1 MLIPFA
7 SYTAPFPSDMSTP
20 TESIPFVSLTRQQE
34 GIRGELDQAIKEVL
48 DSGWY
53 ILGPQVEAFEQ
64 EFARYCNVAHCV
76 GVGNGLDAI
85 QLLLQAY
92 GIGPG
97 DEVLVP
103 SNTFIATWLAVSYVG
118 ATPVAVEPNGRTYN
132 IDPERLRTAITAK
145 TKCIIPVHLYGQ
157 SADMDPIMAIAEEF
171 GLIVIEDNAQ
181 AQGALYKGRVTG
193 SLGHAAASSFYPGKN
208 LGALGDGG
216 GVMTNDADIAERV
229 RVLRNYGS
237 TKKYH
242 HTVQGQ
248 NTRLDEIQAAVL
260 RVKLRHLQQ
269 GNRERQALAD
279 RYTAALSG
287 SGVNTPFVPE
297 WAQAVWHLYVI
308 ESDQRDALQAHLL
321 DQGIQTVIH
330 YPIPPHRQQCY
341 ATTHGQQSFPLAE
354 QQAGRILSLPI
365 FPGLRS
371 VEQDK
376 VIEAIKSFR

>member
-1 MLIPFA
+1 MPQ
-7 SYTAPFPSDMSTP
+7 PS
-20 TESIPFVSLTRQQE
+20 EVIPFVSLTRQQHD
-34 GIRGELDQAIKEVL
+34 IRSEIDQAIKEVL

-53 ILGPQVEAFEQ
+53 ILGPQVEAFER
-64 EFARYCNVAHCV
+64 EFAHYCGVGQCV

-92 GIGPG
+92 GIGEG

-118 ATPVAVEPNGRTYN
+118 ATPIAVEPDGRTYN
-132 IDPERLRTAITAK
+132 MSPADIRSAITPK

-157 SADMDPIMAIAEEF
+157 PADMDPIMEIAKEH

-193 SLGHAAASSFYPGKN
+193 SLGHAAATSFYPGKN

-216 GVMTNDADIAERV
+216 GIVTNDQSIAEKV

-248 NTRLDEIQAAVL
+248 NSRLDEIQAAVL
-260 RVKLRHLQQ
+260 RVKLRHLDQ
-269 GNRERQALAD
+269 GNRERQALAA
-279 RYTAALSG
+279 RYAAALSD
-287 SGVNTPFVPE
+287 SLVCPPWTPD
-297 WAQAVWHLYVI
+297 WAQPVWHLYVVS
-308 ESDQRDALQAHLL
+308 SDRRDKLQSHLL
-321 DQGIQTVIH
+321 
-330 YPIPPHRQQCY
+330 
-341 ATTHGQQSFPLAE
+341 
-354 QQAGRILSLPI
+354 ILSQAWKYWQTQDLPC
-365 FPGLRS
+365 LR
-371 VEQDK
+371 
-376 VIEAIKSFR
+376 FGYW

>member
-1 MLIPFA
+1 MA
-7 SYTAPFPSDMSTP
+7 TS
-20 TESIPFVSLTRQQE
+20 TESIPFVSLSRQQE
-34 GIRGELDQAIKEVL
+34 GIRNELNQAINEVL

-53 ILGPQVEAFEQ
+53 ILGPQVESFEQ
-64 EFARYCNVAHCV
+64 EFASYCNVAHCV

-118 ATPVAVEPNGRTYN
+118 ATPVAVEPDSQTYN
-132 IDPERLRTAITAK
+132 LDPDRLREAITSK

-157 SADMDPIMAIAEEF
+157 PADMDPIMAIANEF

-193 SLGHAAASSFYPGKN
+193 SLGHAAATSFYPGKN

-216 GVMTNDADIAERV
+216 GVVTNDADIAEKV

-242 HTVQGQ
+242 HTVKGQ

-269 GNRERQALAD
+269 GNRERQTLAD
-279 RYTAALSG
+279 RYTAGLNG
-287 SGVNTPFVPE
+287 SGVTTPFVPE
-297 WAQAVWHLYVI
+297 WAEAVWHLYVI
-308 ESDQRDALQAHLL
+308 ESDRRDALQAHLQN
-321 DQGIQTVIH
+321 QGVQTVIH
-330 YPIPPHRQQCY
+330 YPIPPHRQHCY
-341 ATTHGQQSFPLAE
+341 TATHGQQSLPLAE
-354 QQAGRILSLPI
+354 HQAARILSLPI
-365 FPGLRS
+365 FPGLRAD
-371 VEQDK
+371 EQNK
-376 VIEAIKSFR
+376 VIEAIRSFR

>member
-1 MLIPFA
+1 MPH
-7 SYTAPFPSDMSTP
+7 SS
-20 TESIPFVSLTRQQE
+20 ESIPFVSLARQLQD
-34 GIRGELDQAIKEVL
+34 IRDDIDRAVKDVL

-53 ILGPQVEAFEQ
+53 ILGPQVEAFER
-64 EFARYCNVAHCV
+64 EFAQYCNTAHCV

-118 ATPVAVEPNGRTYN
+118 ATPVAVEPDTRTYN
-132 IDPERLRTAITAK
+132 IDPERIRAAITPR

-157 SADMDPIMAIAEEF
+157 AADMDPIMAIAREH

-193 SLGHAAASSFYPGKN
+193 SLGHAAATSFYPGKN
-208 LGALGDGG
+208 LGAFGDGG
-216 GVMTNDADIAERV
+216 GVVTDDADIANKV

-242 HTVQGQ
+242 HAVQGQ
-248 NTRLDEIQAAVL
+248 NSRLDEIQAAVL
-260 RVKLRHLQQ
+260 RVKLRHLAQ
-269 GNRERQALAD
+269 GNQERQAIAG

-287 SGVNTPFVPE
+287 CPVSPPASPD
-297 WAQAVWHLYVI
+297 WAQPVWHLYVI
-308 ESDQRDALQAHLL
+308 ESDRRDALQAHLQ
-321 DQGIQTVIH
+321 DQSIQTVIH

-341 ATTHGQQSFPLAE
+341 ASTHGHLSLPVAE
-354 QQAGRILSLPI
+354 QQAKRILSLPM
-365 FPGLRS
+365 FPGLRPN
-371 VEQDK
+371 EQDR
-376 VIEAIKSFR
+376 VVEAIRSFK

>member
-1 MLIPFA
+1 MPH
-7 SYTAPFPSDMSTP
+7 PSEP
-20 TESIPFVSLTRQQE
+20 IPFVSLARQQQS
-34 GIRGELDQAIKEVL
+34 IRGEIEQAINEVL

-53 ILGPQVEAFEQ
+53 ILGPQVEAFER
-64 EFARYCNVAHCV
+64 EFAQYCNTAHCV

-92 GIGPG
+92 GVGPG

-118 ATPVAVEPNGRTYN
+118 ATPVAVEPNTHTYN
-132 IDPERLRTAITAK
+132 IDPERIRAAITPR

-157 SADMDPIMAIAEEF
+157 AADMDPIMALANEH

-181 AQGALYKGRVTG
+181 AQGALYKKRVTG
-193 SLGHAAASSFYPGKN
+193 SLGHAAATSFYPGKN

-216 GVMTNDADIAERV
+216 GVVTNDADIAEKV

-237 TKKYH
+237 TRKYH

-269 GNRERQALAD
+269 GNLERQALAD
-279 RYTAALSG
+279 RYTAGLRG

-297 WAQAVWHLYVI
+297 WGQAVWHLYVI
-308 ESDQRDALQAHLL
+308 ESDRRDALQVHLQDL
-321 DQGIQTVIH
+321 GIQTVIH

-341 ATTHGQQSFPLAE
+341 ASTHGHLSLPTAE
-354 QQAGRILSLPI
+354 QQARRILSLPV
-365 FPGLRS
+365 FPGLRPD
-371 VEQDK
+371 EQDR
-376 VIEAIKSFR
+376 VVEAIRSFKCAHKA

>member
-1 MLIPFA
+1 
-7 SYTAPFPSDMSTP
+7 MSTS
-20 TESIPFVSLTRQQE
+20 TEPIPFVSLTRQQE
-34 GIRGELDQAIKEVL
+34 GIRDELDQAIKDVL

-118 ATPVAVEPNGRTYN
+118 ATPVGVEPDSRAYN
-132 IDPERLRTAITAK
+132 MDPERLRAAITPR
-145 TKCIIPVHLYGQ
+145 TRCIIPVHLYGQ
-157 SADMDPIMAIAEEF
+157 PAEMDPIMAIANEF

-193 SLGHAAASSFYPGKN
+193 SLGHAAATSFYPGKN

-216 GVMTNDADIAERV
+216 GIVTNDAEIAEKV

-269 GNRERQALAD
+269 SNRERQALAD
-279 RYTAALSG
+279 RYTAGLSG
-287 SGVNTPFVPE
+287 SGVNTPFVPK
-297 WAQAVWHLYVI
+297 WAEAVWHLYVI
-308 ESDQRDALQAHLL
+308 ESDQRDALQSRLL

-330 YPIPPHRQQCY
+330 YPIPPHRQECY

-354 QQAGRILSLPI
+354 RQAGRILSLPI

-371 VEQDK
+371 DEQDK
-376 VIEAIKSFR
+376 VIESIKSFR

>member
-1 MLIPFA
+1 MMSIP
-7 SYTAPFPSDMSTP
+7 S
-20 TESIPFVSLTRQQE
+20 ESIPFVSLTRQQE
-34 GIRGELDQAIKEVL
+34 GIRSEIDQAIKEVL

-64 EFARYCNVAHCV
+64 EFALYCNVAHCV

-118 ATPVAVEPNGRTYN
+118 ATPVAVEPDSRTYN
-132 IDPERLRTAITAK
+132 IDPERIRTAITPN

-157 SADMDPIMAIAEEF
+157 PADMDPIMAIAKEF

-181 AQGALYKGRVTG
+181 AQGALYKGRITG
-193 SLGHAAASSFYPGKN
+193 SLGHAAATSFYPGKN

-216 GVMTNDADIAERV
+216 GIVTNDAAIAEKV

-242 HTVQGQ
+242 HAVQGQ
-248 NTRLDEIQAAVL
+248 NTRLDELQAAVL

-269 GNRERQALAD
+269 SNRERQALAD
-279 RYTAALSG
+279 RYTAGLID
-287 SGVNTPFVPE
+287 SGVSTPFVPA

-308 ESDQRDALQAHLL
+308 ESDRRDALQSHLL
-321 DQGIQTVIH
+321 NQGIQTVIH
-330 YPIPPHRQQCY
+330 YPIPPHRQKCY
-341 ATTHGQQSFPLAE
+341 AATHGQQTHALAE

-365 FPGLRS
+365 FPGLR
-371 VEQDK
+371 VDEQNK
-376 VIEAIKSFR
+376 IIEAIKSFR

>member
-1 MLIPFA
+1 M
-7 SYTAPFPSDMSTP
+7 P
-20 TESIPFVSLTRQQE
+20 TDIIPFVSLARQQQS
-34 GIRGELDQAIKEVL
+34 IRGEIEHAIKEVL

-64 EFARYCNVAHCV
+64 EFARFCNVAHCV

-118 ATPVAVEPNGRTYN
+118 ATPIAVEPDSRTYN
-132 IDPERLRTAITAK
+132 IDPERLRAAITPR
-145 TKCIIPVHLYGQ
+145 TRCIIPVHLYGQ
-157 SADMDPIMAIAEEF
+157 PAEMDPIMAIANEF

-193 SLGHAAASSFYPGKN
+193 SLGHAAATSFYPGKN

-216 GVMTNDADIAERV
+216 GIVTNDAEIAEKV

-260 RVKLRHLQQ
+260 RVKLHHLAK

-279 RYTAALSG
+279 RYTTGLSN
-287 SGVNTPFVPE
+287 SGVNTPFVPD
-297 WAQAVWHLYVI
+297 WAQSVWHLYVI
-308 ESDQRDALQAHLL
+308 ESDQRDALQSHLL
-321 DQGIQTVIH
+321 DHGIQTVIH

-371 VEQDK
+371 DEQDK

>member
-1 MLIPFA
+1 MLP
-7 SYTAPFPSDMSTP
+7 PSEP
-20 TESIPFVSLTRQQE
+20 IPFVSLTRQQQGVRDE
-34 GIRGELDQAIKEVL
+34 IDRAIKDVL

-64 EFARYCNVAHCV
+64 EFARYCNVGHCI

-118 ATPVAVEPNGRTYN
+118 ACPVAVEPDAHTYN
-132 IDPERLRTAITAK
+132 MAPERIRAAITPN
-145 TKCIIPVHLYGQ
+145 TRCIIPVHLYGQ
-157 SADMDPIMAIAEEF
+157 AANMDPIMEIAKEHN
-171 GLIVIEDNAQ
+171 LIVIEDNAQ
-181 AQGALYKGRVTG
+181 AQGALYKGRTTG
-193 SLGHAAASSFYPGKN
+193 SLGHAAATSFYPGKN

-216 GVMTNDADIAERV
+216 GVVTNDEEVANKV

-248 NTRLDEIQAAVL
+248 NSRLDEIQAAVL
-260 RVKLRHLQQ
+260 RVKLRHLAQ
-269 GNRERQALAD
+269 GNRERAALAT
-279 RYTAALSG
+279 RYTDALS
-287 SGVNTPFVPE
+287 SSPVCTPFVPD
-297 WAQAVWHLYVI
+297 WADPVWHLYVV
-308 ESDQRDALQAHLL
+308 ESDRRDDLQAYLQN
-321 DQGIQTVIH
+321 QGIQTVIH
-330 YPIPPHRQQCY
+330 YPIPPHRQDCY
-341 ATTHGQQSFPLAE
+341 GPTHGHLSLPVAE
-354 QQAGRILSLPI
+354 SQAKRILSLPI

-371 VEQDK
+371 DEQDR
-376 VIEAIKSFR
+376 VIEAIQSFR

>member
-1 MLIPFA
+1 M
-7 SYTAPFPSDMSTP
+7 SHPS
-20 TESIPFVSLTRQQE
+20 ESIPFVSLTRQQHS
-34 GIRGELDQAIKEVL
+34 IRDEIDQAIKGVL

-64 EFARYCNVAHCV
+64 EFARYCNVAHGI

-118 ATPVAVEPNGRTYN
+118 ATPIAVEPDPRTYN
-132 IDPERLRTAITAK
+132 IDPERIRAAITPK
-145 TKCIIPVHLYGQ
+145 TRCIIPVHLYGQ
-157 SADMDPIMAIAEEF
+157 VADMDPIMAIAQGH

-181 AQGALYKGRVTG
+181 AQGAMYKGRVTG
-193 SLGHAAASSFYPGKN
+193 SLGHAAATSFYPGKN

-216 GVMTNDADIAERV
+216 GVVTNDAAIAEKV

-248 NTRLDEIQAAVL
+248 NSRLDEIQAAVL
-260 RVKLRHLQQ
+260 RVKLRHLAQ
-269 GNRERQALAD
+269 GNQERQALAA
-279 RYTAALSG
+279 RYTAALDNSA
-287 SGVNTPFVPE
+287 VETPFIPE
-297 WAQAVWHLYVI
+297 WAQPVWHLYVI
-308 ESDQRDALQAHLL
+308 ESDRRDELQAHLQAL
-321 DQGIQTVIH
+321 SIQTVIH

-341 ATTHGQQSFPLAE
+341 ASTHGQLSLPVAE
-354 QQAGRILSLPI
+354 HQAGRILSLPI
-365 FPGLRS
+365 FPGLRAD
-371 VEQDK
+371 EQDR
-376 VIEAIKSFR
+376 VIDAIRSFK

>member
-1 MLIPFA
+1 M
-7 SYTAPFPSDMSTP
+7 SHPS
-20 TESIPFVSLTRQQE
+20 ESIPFVSLTRQQE

-118 ATPVAVEPNGRTYN
+118 ATPVAVEPDSRTYN
-132 IDPERLRTAITAK
+132 IDPERLRAAITTK

-157 SADMDPIMAIAEEF
+157 AADMDPIMAIAKEF

-193 SLGHAAASSFYPGKN
+193 SLGHAAATSFYPGKN

-216 GVMTNDADIAERV
+216 GVVTHDAEIAEKV

-269 GNRERQALAD
+269 GNSERQALAD
-279 RYTAALSG
+279 RYTAGLSG
-287 SGVNTPFVPE
+287 SGVNTPFVPQ

-308 ESDQRDALQAHLL
+308 ESDQRDALQAHLQN
-321 DQGIQTVIH
+321 QGIQTVIH

-341 ATTHGQQSFPLAE
+341 AATHGQQSFPLAE

-365 FPGLRS
+365 FPGLRPD
-371 VEQDK
+371 EQDK